1 MPNKYICHCCN
12 KFYDTPMEVAK
23 CIIKDTEEAEKKKQ
37 EELAKAKAEEERI
50 KKEKEKKEIKDKIC
64 NMYAELYKLCKQYS
78 DMDEEINLIPAINT
92 VYKTGEVIASEPEIP
107 EIKES
112 KVEDTSSSEN
122 ENTPSSQNK
131 SRNVRDDRYMPLVNL
146 LDYILG
152 GLYD

>member
-1 MPNKYICHCCN
+1 MPNKYVCPCCK
-12 KFYDTPMEVAK
+12 KFYNTPMEVAK
-23 CIIKDTEEAEKKKQ
+23 CIIKDTEEDEKKRQ

-78 DMDEEINLIPAINT
+78 DMDEEINLIPAINS
-92 VYKTGEVIASEPEIP
+92 VYKTGKVTNPEPEV
-107 EIKES
+107 KES
-112 KVEDTSSSEN
+112 KVEDTLDKKN

-131 SRNVRDDRYMPLVNL
+131 SHNVRDDRYIPLVDL
-146 LDYILG
+146 MDYILG